1 MKHAVPLA
9 LCLLAIGCAGPEPRL
24 GEPSTPRADLQSV
37 DRAILAIE
45 AAELKGTDL
54 VLRQGYAAQWEAK
67 PTSAAAHFLALY
79 SRSRDEGTWSQ
90 FKAISTELRDSGLG
104 WLGQARVYVGWKV
117 WDQVDKVIDSG
128 FEAEPDNWL
137 LVIPRA
143 LSAEGRGRFEA
154 AANDWKMVLAVDAK
168 NPQALAGRARAARRS
183 GDAAGARA
191 GFEAALASFPGYLP
205 ALLSLA
211 ELSAEAG
218 DKDGAATW
226 FGKAVEASPK
236 DRPLRITLAK
246 ALLEKG
252 DAPGARDQWKAALGL
267 KEDPE
272 ALVFYAAAARA
283 AGDTRAEEH
292 AIERLSAVDPGAAEW
307 KRVAEIRLAAG
318 DVAGSEAAL
327 RRSLTRDPK
336 DVAANVALGRIQE
349 GKRELQAALE
359 SYRAG
364 ADAGKAARA
373 ALEQKLN
380 VQLLKSPDVAALQKA
395 AGALIEKTYRTSLV
409 EWPNIAGG
417 LKIRVSVDANG
428 AATLVEVL
436 EDSLDDPAVRACAY
450 WNLRDAAYPPRKP
463 GRFTFAF
470 ALRPPR

>member
-1 MKHAVPLA
+1 MKSAAQLA
-9 LCLLAIGCAGPEPRL
+9 LCLLAIGCAGPDAQRKD
-24 GEPSTPRADLQSV
+24 PSAPRADLQAV

-45 AAELKGTDL
+45 AAELRGNGL
-54 VLRQGYAAQWEAK
+54 ALRQGYAGAWEAK
-67 PTSAAAHFLALY
+67 PTSASARFLALY
-79 SRSRDEGTWSQ
+79 SRNRDEATWAE
-90 FKAISTELRDSGLG
+90 FKAMSTELRDSGLG
-104 WLGQARVYVGWKV
+104 WLGQARIYVAWKV
-117 WDQVDKVIDSG
+117 WDQVDKVIDHG

-143 LSAEGRGRFEA
+143 LAAEGRGRDDLA
-154 AANDWKMVLAVDAK
+154 AIDWTMVLGVDPK
-168 NPQALAGRARAARRS
+168 NPEALAGKGRIARRA

-191 GFEAALASFPGYLP
+191 AFEASLASFPGYFP
-205 ALLSLA
+205 ATLALA
-211 ELSAEAG
+211 ELSAAAG
-218 DKDGAATW
+218 DKEGAAAW
-226 FGKAVEASPK
+226 YGKAVEASPR
-236 DRPLRITLAK
+236 DRALRITLAK

-272 ALVFYAAAARA
+272 GLVSYAAAARA
-283 AGDTRAEEH
+283 AGDTKAEEQ

-327 RRSLTRDPK
+327 RRSLARDAK
-336 DVAANVALGRIQE
+336 DVTANVALGRIQE
-349 GKRELQAALE
+349 GKREYQAALE
-359 SYRAG
+359 SYRLG

-380 VQLLKSPDVAALQKA
+380 IEIIQKPDVAAIQKA
-395 AGALIEKTYRTSLV
+395 AGVLIEKTYRASLV
-409 EWPNIAGG
+409 EWPNIAGA
-417 LKIRVSVDANG
+417 LKIRVTTDPNG

-450 WNLRDAAYPPRKP
+450 WNLHDAAYPPKKP
-463 GRFTFAF
+463 GRYTFAF